1 MSSQIVKVLETDFLT
16 HNVKRFVVEKPA
28 GFTFI
33 SGQAT
38 DVSINKPGLEEE
50 LRPFTFTSINTSEH
64 LEFSIKIYHGHNG
77 ITEKLATIHAGDE
90 LIVHDV
96 FGTITYHGPG
106 LFIAAGAGITPF
118 ISILRQLM
126 HDKLL
131 YGNHLLFANR
141 TVSDIILRDELH
153 EMLGGNYSD
162 VIENQGDGSD
172 KRIIDMSM
180 LRQYVGSVGQYY
192 ICGPDKFT
200 FSMIGYLENL
210 GVDKSHIIYEK

>member
-77 ITEKLATIHAGDE
+77 ITEKLANIHAGDE

-118 ISILRQLM
+118 ISILRQLK

-131 YGNHLLFANR
+131 FGNHLLFANR
-141 TVSDIILRDELH
+141 TVNDIILGDELH

-192 ICGPDKFT
+192 ICGPDPFT

>member
-16 HNVKRFVVEKPA
+16 HNVKRFIVEKPA

-64 LEFSIKIYHGHNG
+64 LEFSIKIYYGHNG
-77 ITEKLATIHAGDE
+77 ITEKLANIHAGDE
-90 LIVHDV
+90 LIIHDV

-106 LFIAAGAGITPF
+106 LFLAAGAGITPF
-118 ISILRQLM
+118 ISILRQLK

-141 TVSDIILRDELH
+141 TVDDIILRDELH

-162 VIENQGDGSD
+162 VIEDQGAGFG
-172 KRIIDMSM
+172 RHIIDLSM
-180 LRQYVGSVGQYY
+180 LKQYVGNFSQYY

-200 FSMIGYLENL
+200 FNMMANLENL